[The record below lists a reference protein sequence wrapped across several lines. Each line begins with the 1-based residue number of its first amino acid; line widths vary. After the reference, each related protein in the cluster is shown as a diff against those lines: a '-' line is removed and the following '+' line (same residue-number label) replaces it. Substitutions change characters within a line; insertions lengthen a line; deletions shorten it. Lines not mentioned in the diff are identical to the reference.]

1 MFVGRKEQLADLM
14 TLWRK
19 RSSSIVACRG
29 RRRIG
34 KSTLFREFARRSAD
48 VYIEIEGLAP
58 QREKPPTVQDQL
70 DHFIEVLSG
79 LTGCDSAKVD
89 NWFAAFRRLEEQIDD
104 AKKTVIL
111 LDEISWMAGGDVNFP
126 GKLRTAW
133 ETLFHRHEHL
143 ILVVC
148 GSVSG
153 WIKRNILGNTGFT
166 GRFSRDYV
174 LKELTLAECAEFW
187 GAARER
193 LAPREILDVLSVTGG
208 VPRYL
213 EEVDPGLSAD
223 ENVKRMCF
231 LKSGELYK
239 DFDAIFDPIWGEGTV
254 LKRKILEALAEAPM
268 TAGDLAKAVCSAYN
282 GRFIALMKELVEGG
296 FVDDDPGRN
305 PETGKPVGIARYRLR
320 DNYTRFFLKYVA
332 PHKQEIEYGSY
343 SFTSIERLP
352 GWDAI
357 MGLQFENLVV
367 NNSMQLVRH
376 LGIGNAIVESAAP
389 YRNSKRAGK
398 GGVRGCQVDLLIQT
412 ARTAYVVEVKRKR
425 FIDEGVVEEVEEK
438 VRRLPL
444 RKTLSARP
452 VLVYDGELL
461 PSVEGCGY
469 FDAIVPASDLL
480 GL

>member
-1 MFVGRKEQLADLM
+1 MFIGRKEQLADLM

-19 RSSSIVACRG
+19 RTSSIVACRG

-58 QREKPPTVQDQL
+58 QLENPSTVQDQL

-79 LTGCDSAKVD
+79 LTGCDSVRVD
-89 NWFAAFRRLEEQIDD
+89 NWFAAFSRLEKQIDD
-104 AKKTVIL
+104 SKKTVIL
-111 LDEISWMAGGDVNFP
+111 LDEISWMAGDDPNFP

-133 ETLFHRHEHL
+133 ETLFHRHERL
-143 ILVVC
+143 ILVLC

-153 WIKRNILGNTGFT
+153 WIKKNILGNTGFT

-174 LKELTLAECAEFW
+174 LKELTLPECAEFW
-187 GAARER
+187 GVARDR
-193 LAPREILDVLSVTGG
+193 VAPREILDVLSVTGG

-223 ENVKRMCF
+223 ENIRRMCF

-239 DFDAIFDPIWGEGTV
+239 DFDAIFDPIWGEGMV
-254 LKRKILEALAEAPM
+254 LKRKVLEALAETPM
-268 TAGDLAKAVCSAYN
+268 TAGDLAKAVGYAYN

-296 FVDDDPGRN
+296 FVDDDPGKN
-305 PETGKPVGIARYRLR
+305 PETGKSVGITRYRLR
-320 DNYTRFFLKYVA
+320 DNYTRFFLKYIA

-352 GWDAI
+352 GWNTI
-357 MGLQFENLVV
+357 MGLQFENLIV

-376 LGIGNAIVESAAP
+376 LGVGNAIIESAAP
-389 YRNSKRAGK
+389 YRNSKGVGK

-412 ARTAYVVEVKRKR
+412 ARTAYVIEVKRKR
-425 FIDEGVVEEVEEK
+425 FIDEDIVAEVEEK

-444 RKTLSARP
+444 RKGLSARP
-452 VLVYDGELL
+452 VLVYDGELQ
-461 PSVEGCGY
+461 PSVEGTGY
-469 FDAIVPASDLL
+469 FDAIINARQLL
-480 GL
+480 EM

>member
-1 MFVGRKEQLADLM
+1 MFVGRKEQLLDLM

-19 RSSSIVACRG
+19 RTSSIVACRG

-58 QREKPPTVQDQL
+58 QQEDPPSVQDQL

-79 LTGCDSAKVD
+79 LTGCDSSKVD
-89 NWFAAFRRLEEQIDD
+89 NWFAAFKRLEEQVDD
-104 AKKTVIL
+104 TKKTVIL
-111 LDEISWMAGGDVNFP
+111 LDEISWMAGGDANFP

-153 WIKRNILGNTGFT
+153 WIKKNILGNTGFT

-187 GAARER
+187 GTAKDR

-213 EEVDPGLSAD
+213 EEIDPGLSAD
-223 ENVKRMCF
+223 ENIRRMCF

-239 DFDAIFDPIWGEGTV
+239 DFDAIFNPIWGEGTV
-254 LKRKILEALAEAPM
+254 LKRKILESLAETPM
-268 TAGDLAKAVCSAYN
+268 TAGDLAKTVGVAYN
-282 GRFIALMKELVEGG
+282 GRFISLMKELVEGG
-296 FVDDDPGRN
+296 FVDDDPGKN
-305 PETGKPVGIARYRLR
+305 PETGRSVGVARYRLR
-320 DNYTRFFLKYVA
+320 DNYTRFFLKYIA
-332 PHKQEIEYGSY
+332 PHRQEIEFGSY
-343 SFTSIERLP
+343 AFTSIERLP
-352 GWDAI
+352 GWNAI
-357 MGLQFENLVV
+357 MGLQFENLIV

-376 LGIGNAIVESAAP
+376 LGIGNAIIESAAP
-389 YRNSKRAGK
+389 YRNSKRRGK
-398 GGVRGCQVDLLIQT
+398 EGIRGCQIDLLIQT
-412 ARTAYVVEVKRKR
+412 ARTAYVIEVKRKG
-425 FIDEGVVEEVEEK
+425 FIGEEIVEEVEEK

-444 RKTLSARP
+444 RKGLSARP

-461 PSVEGCGY
+461 PSVEGTGY
-469 FDAIVPASDLL
+469 FDAIINARQLLDL
-480 GL
+480 

>member
-1 MFVGRKEQLADLM
+1 M
-14 TLWRK
+14 
-19 RSSSIVACRG
+19 
-29 RRRIG
+29 
-34 KSTLFREFARRSAD
+34 
-48 VYIEIEGLAP
+48 
-58 QREKPPTVQDQL
+58 
-70 DHFIEVLSG
+70 
-79 LTGCDSAKVD
+79 
-89 NWFAAFRRLEEQIDD
+89 
-104 AKKTVIL
+104 
-111 LDEISWMAGGDVNFP
+111 
-126 GKLRTAW
+126 
-133 ETLFHRHEHL
+133 
-143 ILVVC
+143 
-148 GSVSG
+148 
-153 WIKRNILGNTGFT
+153 
-166 GRFSRDYV
+166 
-174 LKELTLAECAEFW
+174 
-187 GAARER
+187 
-193 LAPREILDVLSVTGG
+193 
-208 VPRYL
+208 PRYL

-223 ENVKRMCF
+223 ENIKRMCF

-254 LKRKILEALAEAPM
+254 LKRKILETLAEAPM
-268 TAGDLAKAVCSAYN
+268 TAGDLARAVCSAYN

-320 DNYTRFFLKYVA
+320 DNYMRFFLKYIA

-412 ARTAYVVEVKRKR
+412 ARTAYVIEVKRKR
-425 FIDEGVVEEVEEK
+425 FIDEGIVAEVEEK